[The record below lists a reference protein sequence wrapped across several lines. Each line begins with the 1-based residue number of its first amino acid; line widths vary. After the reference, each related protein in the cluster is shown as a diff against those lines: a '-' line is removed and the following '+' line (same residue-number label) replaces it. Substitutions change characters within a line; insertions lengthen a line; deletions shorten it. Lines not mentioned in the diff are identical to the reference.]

1 MSRPTS
7 FYYAFVVLPKPQREA
22 MIAVWDFCRAVDDV
36 VDEPVSQGPGSMVQ
50 GPASEGRTAGSHASG
65 PEALRDAL
73 NQWRAELDRCYSG
86 APTTSQGRS
95 LQPWIRQFNLS
106 RQPFADLIDGVEMD
120 LDRSRYQTFEDL
132 REYCWR
138 VASTVGLICIE
149 IFGQRS
155 DRARQYA
162 VNLGIALQL
171 TNILRDVGDDAE
183 RGRIYLP
190 QDDLRRF
197 GCTDDD
203 LHAGPPAAKV
213 RDLLAFEATRAREY
227 YGKAAEMLEGLHA
240 RPLVAAEIMG
250 RIYRET
256 LDRIERA
263 GYDVFSQR
271 IRVPRGRRIAIA
283 LNTWMHTRFGRH
295 VPA

>member
-22 MIAVWDFCRAVDDV
+22 IIAVWDFCRAVDDV
-36 VDEPVSQGPGSMVQ
+36 VDESDAAGAVSGVPGPRG
-50 GPASEGRTAGSHASG
+50 GDRG
-65 PEALRDAL
+65 PEVLRAAL
-73 NQWRAELDRCYSG
+73 NAWRAELGRCYSG
-86 APTTSQGRS
+86 APQTPQGIA
-95 LQPWIRQFNLS
+95 LQPWIRHFDLS

-120 LDRSRYQTFEDL
+120 LDRSRYDTFDDL

-155 DRARQYA
+155 DRARDYA
-162 VNLGIALQL
+162 VTLGIALQL
-171 TNILRDVGDDAE
+171 TNILRDVGADAE

-190 QDDLRRF
+190 QADLRRF
-197 GCTDDD
+197 GCSDED
-203 LHAGPPAAKV
+203 LRAGTLTADV
-213 RDLLAFEATRAREY
+213 RDLLAFEAQRAADY
-227 YGKAAEMLEGLHA
+227 YDKAATLRAGLDA

-250 RIYRET
+250 QIYREI
-256 LDRIERA
+256 LRRIEGA

-271 IRVPRGRRIAIA
+271 IRVPRARRIAIA
-283 LNTWMHTRFGRH
+283 MDTWLRTRFGRH

>member
-1 MSRPTS
+1 MSRATS

-22 MIAVWDFCRAVDDV
+22 IIAVWDFCRAVDDV
-36 VDEPVSQGPGSMVQ
+36 VDEPP
-50 GPASEGRTAGSHASG
+50 
-65 PEALRDAL
+65 PEAGGQRPEASNGALRGVL
-73 NQWRAELDRCYSG
+73 QEWRAELARCYTG
-86 APTTSQGRS
+86 APQTPQGIA
-95 LQPWIRQFNLS
+95 LQPWIRHFNLS

-120 LDRSRYQTFEDL
+120 LDRDHYDTFDDL

-138 VASTVGLICIE
+138 VASTVGLVCIE

-155 DRARQYA
+155 DRAREYA

-171 TNILRDVGDDAE
+171 TNILRDVGGDAE

-190 QDDLRRF
+190 QEDLRRF
-197 GCTDDD
+197 GCSNEE
-203 LHAGPPAAKV
+203 LRAGTLSTGV
-213 RDLLAFEATRAREY
+213 RQLLAFERQRAVEY
-227 YGKAAEMLEGLHA
+227 YARAAELRAGLDA
-240 RPLVAAEIMG
+240 RALVAAEIMG

-263 GYDVFSQR
+263 GYDVFSSR
-271 IRVPRGRRIAIA
+271 IRVPRARRIAIA
-283 LNTWMHTRFGRH
+283 ADTWVRTRFGRH

>member
-1 MSRPTS
+1 MSRATS

-22 MIAVWDFCRAVDDV
+22 IIAVWDFCRAVDDV
-36 VDEPVSQGPGSMVQ
+36 VDEPDVPGPGSGVQ
-50 GPASEGRTAGSHASG
+50 GPEV
-65 PEALRDAL
+65 LRAAL
-73 NQWRAELDRCYSG
+73 NDWRSELERCYTG
-86 APTTSQGRS
+86 APTTPQGIA
-95 LQPWIRQFNLS
+95 LQPWIRHFDLS

-120 LDRSRYQTFEDL
+120 LDRSRYDTFNDL

-155 DRARQYA
+155 ARAREYA
-162 VNLGIALQL
+162 VTLGIALKL
-171 TNILRDVGDDAE
+171 TNILRDVGGDAE

-197 GCTDDD
+197 GCSDDD
-203 LHAGPPAAKV
+203 LAAGRVGKV
-213 RDLLAFEATRAREY
+213 RGLLAFETARAREY
-227 YGKAAEMLEGLHA
+227 YGQAAALLDGLDA
-240 RPLVAAEIMG
+240 RALVSAEIMG

-256 LDRIERA
+256 LDRIEGA
-263 GYDVFSQR
+263 GYDVFSER
-271 IRVPRGRRIAIA
+271 IRVPRARRVVIA
-283 LNTWMHTRFGRH
+283 LDTWMRTRFGRH

>member
-1 MSRPTS
+1 VADVSRATS

-22 MIAVWDFCRAVDDV
+22 IIAVWDFCRAVDDA
-36 VDEPVSQGPGSMVQ
+36 VDEAPPEARGLRPE
-50 GPASEGRTAGSHASG
+50 ANN
-65 PEALRDAL
+65 EALRAAL
-73 NQWRAELDRCYSG
+73 QDWRAELARCFEGS
-86 APTTSQGRS
+86 PLTPQGIA
-95 LQPWIRQFNLS
+95 LQPWIRHFDLS

-120 LDRSRYQTFEDL
+120 LDHNRYASFDDL

-155 DRARQYA
+155 ARAREYA
-162 VNLGIALQL
+162 VSLGIALQL
-171 TNILRDVGDDAE
+171 TKILRDVGGDAG
-183 RGRIYLP
+183 RDRIYLP

-203 LHAGPPAAKV
+203 LKAGRVTGNV
-213 RDLLAFEATRAREY
+213 RDLLAHEASRAHEY
-227 YGKAAEMLEGLHA
+227 YARAAALASGLDA
-240 RPLVAAEIMG
+240 RALVAAEIMG
-250 RIYRET
+250 RIYHET

-263 GYDVFSQR
+263 GYDVFSER

-283 LNTWMHTRFGRH
+283 AGTWMRTRLGRH

>member
-1 MSRPTS
+1 MEDVSRATS

-22 MIAVWDFCRAVDDV
+22 IIAVWDFCRAVDDV
-36 VDEPVSQGPGSMVQ
+36 VDEPDVPGPGSGVR
-50 GPASEGRTAGSHASG
+50 GPDV
-65 PEALRDAL
+65 LRAAL
-73 NQWRAELDRCYSG
+73 NDWRFELERCYTG
-86 APTTSQGRS
+86 APATPQGLA
-95 LQPWIRQFNLS
+95 LQPWIRHFNLS

-120 LDRSRYQTFEDL
+120 IDRSRYETFDDL

-155 DRARQYA
+155 DRAHQYA
-162 VNLGIALQL
+162 VTLGIALQL
-171 TNILRDVGDDAE
+171 TNILRDVGGDAE
-183 RGRIYLP
+183 KGRVYLP

-203 LHAGPPAAKV
+203 LKAGRVTTNVRNLLVHEAA
-213 RDLLAFEATRAREY
+213 RTREHYRQAAALLTGLDARA
-227 YGKAAEMLEGLHA
+227 
-240 RPLVAAEIMG
+240 LVAAEIMG

-263 GYDVFSQR
+263 GYDVFSER
-271 IRVPRGRRIAIA
+271 IRVPRLRRIVIA
-283 LNTWMHTRFGRH
+283 LDTWMRTRLGRH

>member
-22 MIAVWDFCRAVDDV
+22 IIAVWDFCRAVDDV
-36 VDEPVSQGPGSMVQ
+36 VDEPDEDSRSGVQ
-50 GPASEGRTAGSHASG
+50 G
-65 PEALRDAL
+65 PEALRAAL
-73 NQWRAELDRCYSG
+73 NQWRTELDRCYTG
-86 APTTSQGRS
+86 VPMTPQGIA
-95 LQPWIRQFNLS
+95 LQPWIRHFDLS

-120 LDRSRYQTFEDL
+120 LDRTRYDTFDDL

-155 DRARQYA
+155 DRARDYA

-171 TNILRDVGDDAE
+171 TNILRDVGGDAE

-190 QDDLRRF
+190 QEDLRRF
-197 GCTDDD
+197 GCSDQD
-203 LHAGPPAAKV
+203 LRAGTLTTGV
-213 RDLLAFEATRAREY
+213 RELLAFQRQRAVEY
-227 YGKAAEMLEGLHA
+227 YARAAELRSGLDA
-240 RPLVAAEIMG
+240 RALVAAEIMG

-271 IRVPRGRRIAIA
+271 IRVSKARRIAIA
-283 LNTWMHTRFGRH
+283 ADTWMRTRFGRH

>member
-1 MSRPTS
+1 MSRATS

-22 MIAVWDFCRAVDDV
+22 IIAVWDFCRAVDDV
-36 VDEPVSQGPGSMVQ
+36 VDEPP
-50 GPASEGRTAGSHASG
+50 
-65 PEALRDAL
+65 PEARGLRPEAQNDAL
-73 NQWRAELDRCYSG
+73 RAALQDWRAELARCYTG
-86 APTTSQGRS
+86 APQTPQGIA
-95 LQPWIRQFNLS
+95 LQPWIQHFELS

-120 LDRSRYQTFEDL
+120 LNRSRYDTFDDL

-155 DRARQYA
+155 DRAREYA

-171 TNILRDVGDDAE
+171 TNILRDVGGDAG

-190 QDDLRRF
+190 QEDLRRF
-197 GCTDDD
+197 GCTDQD
-203 LHAGPPAAKV
+203 LEAGRLTAGV
-213 RDLLAFEATRAREY
+213 RELLAFQGQRAVEF
-227 YGKAAEMLEGLHA
+227 YGKAAELLTGLDA

-256 LDRIERA
+256 LARIERA

-271 IRVPRGRRIAIA
+271 IRVPRARRIAIA
-283 LNTWMHTRFGRH
+283 ADTWMRTRFGRH

>member
-1 MSRPTS
+1 MSRATS

-22 MIAVWDFCRAVDDV
+22 IIAVWDFCRAVDDV
-36 VDEPVSQGPGSMVQ
+36 VDEP
-50 GPASEGRTAGSHASG
+50 A
-65 PEALRDAL
+65 PEARGLRPEAHSDAL
-73 NQWRAELDRCYSG
+73 RAALHEWRTELNRCYTG
-86 APTTSQGRS
+86 VPLTFQGRG
-95 LQPWIRQFNLS
+95 LQPWIRHFDLS

-120 LDRSRYQTFEDL
+120 LDRSRYRSFDDL

-138 VASTVGLICIE
+138 VASTVGLVCIE

-155 DRARQYA
+155 DRAREYA

-171 TNILRDVGDDAE
+171 TNILRDVGGDAE
-183 RGRIYLP
+183 RGRVYLP
-190 QDDLRRF
+190 QDDLQRF

-203 LHAGPPAAKV
+203 LRAGTVTAKV
-213 RDLLAFEATRAREY
+213 RDLLAFEAARAREY
-227 YGKAAEMLEGLHA
+227 YGKAAGLLTGLDA
-240 RPLVAAEIMG
+240 RPLVAAEIMS

-271 IRVPRGRRIAIA
+271 IRVPRARRIAIA
-283 LNTWMHTRFGRH
+283 VDTWMRTRLGRH
-295 VPA
+295 VTA

>member
-1 MSRPTS
+1 MSRATS

-22 MIAVWDFCRAVDDV
+22 IIAVWDFCRAVDDV
-36 VDEPVSQGPGSMVQ
+36 VDEPP
-50 GPASEGRTAGSHASG
+50 
-65 PEALRDAL
+65 PEARGLRPEARSDAL
-73 NQWRAELDRCYSG
+73 RAALQDWRAELARCFTG
-86 APTTSQGRS
+86 TPQTAQGIA
-95 LQPWIRQFNLS
+95 LQPWIRHFDLS

-120 LDRSRYQTFEDL
+120 LDRSCYDTFDDL

-138 VASTVGLICIE
+138 VASTVGLVCIE

-155 DRARQYA
+155 GRARDYA

-171 TNILRDVGDDAE
+171 TNILRDVGGDAE

-190 QDDLRRF
+190 QEDLRRF
-197 GCTDDD
+197 GCTNED
-203 LHAGPPAAKV
+203 LRAGTVTPGV
-213 RDLLAFEATRAREY
+213 RQLLAFERQRAVEY
-227 YGKAAEMLEGLHA
+227 YAKAAELQAGLDSRA
-240 RPLVAAEIMG
+240 LVAAEIMG

-263 GYDVFSQR
+263 GYDVFSKR
-271 IRVPRGRRIAIA
+271 IRVPRARRIAIA
-283 LNTWMHTRFGRH
+283 ADTWMRTRFGRH

>member
-1 MSRPTS
+1 MSRATS

-22 MIAVWDFCRAVDDV
+22 IIAVWDFCRAVDDV
-36 VDEPVSQGPGSMVQ
+36 VDEPDVPGPGSGVQ
-50 GPASEGRTAGSHASG
+50 GAGSGGRG
-65 PEALRDAL
+65 PEGLRAAL
-73 NQWRAELDRCYSG
+73 NDWRAELDQCYTG
-86 APTTSQGRS
+86 APATPQGIA
-95 LQPWIRQFNLS
+95 LQPWIRRFDLS

-120 LDRSRYQTFEDL
+120 LDRSRYNTFDDL

-155 DRARQYA
+155 ERAREYA
-162 VNLGIALQL
+162 VTLGIALQL
-171 TNILRDVGDDAE
+171 TNILRDVGGDAE

-197 GCTDDD
+197 GCSDDD
-203 LHAGPPAAKV
+203 LAAGRLSKL
-213 RDLLAFEATRAREY
+213 RGLLAFEAARARQY
-227 YGKAAEMLEGLHA
+227 YGQAAALLDGLDA
-240 RPLVAAEIMG
+240 RALVSAEIMG

-256 LDRIERA
+256 LDRIEVA
-263 GYDVFSQR
+263 GYDVFSER
-271 IRVPRGRRIAIA
+271 IRVPRARRVVIA
-283 LNTWMHTRFGRH
+283 LDTWVRTRFGRH

>member
-1 MSRPTS
+1 MANMSRATS

-22 MIAVWDFCRAVDDV
+22 IIAVWDFCRAVDDV
-36 VDEPVSQGPGSMVQ
+36 VDEPP
-50 GPASEGRTAGSHASG
+50 
-65 PEALRDAL
+65 PEARGLTPEARGDDLRAAL
-73 NQWRAELDRCYSG
+73 QDWRAELARCFTE
-86 APTTSQGRS
+86 APQTPQGIA
-95 LQPWIRQFNLS
+95 LQPWIRHFDLS

-120 LDRSRYQTFEDL
+120 LDRSRYESFDDL

-138 VASTVGLICIE
+138 VASTVGLVCIE

-155 DRARQYA
+155 ERAREYA

-171 TNILRDVGDDAE
+171 TNILRDVGADAE

-190 QDDLRRF
+190 QEDLRRY
-197 GCTDDD
+197 GCTVED
-203 LHAGPPAAKV
+203 LRAGTLTSGV
-213 RDLLAFEATRAREY
+213 RELLAFERQRAVEY
-227 YGKAAEMLEGLHA
+227 YAKAAELLTGLDA
-240 RPLVAAEIMG
+240 RALVAAEIMG

-271 IRVPRGRRIAIA
+271 IRVPRARRIAIA
-283 LNTWMHTRFGRH
+283 GDTWLRTRFGRH

>member
-1 MSRPTS
+1 MSRATS

-22 MIAVWDFCRAVDDV
+22 IIAVWDFCRAVDDV
-36 VDEPVSQGPGSMVQ
+36 VDEPAVPDAGGPSVQ
-50 GPASEGRTAGSHASG
+50 G
-65 PEALRDAL
+65 PEALRTAL
-73 NQWRAELDRCYSG
+73 SGWRTELDRCYTG
-86 APTTSQGRS
+86 APMTPQGRG
-95 LQPWIRQFNLS
+95 LQPWVRHFNLS

-120 LDRSRYQTFEDL
+120 LDRSRYRSFDEL
-132 REYCWR
+132 HEYCWR

-155 DRARQYA
+155 DRAREYA

-171 TNILRDVGDDAE
+171 TNILRDVGGDAE

-203 LHAGPPAAKV
+203 LRVGTLTANV
-213 RDLLAFEATRAREY
+213 RELLAFEAARAREY
-227 YGKAAEMLEGLHA
+227 YGKAAGLLTGLDA
-240 RPLVAAEIMG
+240 RSLVAAEIMG

-271 IRVPRGRRIAIA
+271 IRVPRARRVAIA
-283 LNTWMHTRFGRH
+283 LDTWMRTRFGRH